1 MNDCRTNRV
10 TMTAEAGIPNA
21 PGPAIKEHLAM
32 CDECRREFEDVQKIL
47 AGAEAVR
54 GEMDKA
60 MASVDW
66 EALSERIADA
76 AWEGARSAP
85 AGKRDRKRKGFWSAL
100 AQPRLRPV
108 FAGVLGGLLIGS
120 LATSILLKRGPAAL
134 PKVGT
139 YAASGEFIDQVEFQ
153 MAKRETID
161 YLEKSEYVILDLVQS
176 PLERTTPRDPAA
188 ASDRIKS
195 LLSQKRYFNAK
206 LDDGGMA
213 KAREICDQIE
223 MLFLE
228 LSQISDSATAAEA
241 SKIQKFVEDK
251 QLLLKIRLLKKEL
264 KENGV

>member
-1 MNDCRTNRV
+1 
-10 TMTAEAGIPNA
+10 MTAAAGTPDE
-21 PGPAIKEHLAM
+21 PGPAVKEHLAM
-32 CDECRREFEDVQKIL
+32 CDECRHEFKDVQKIL

-54 GEMDKA
+54 EEMDKA

-66 EALSERIADA
+66 DALSERIADA
-76 AWEGARSAP
+76 AWEGARSTP
-85 AGKRDRKRKGFWSAL
+85 ARQRSRERSRFWGAL

-120 LATSILLKRGPAAL
+120 LATSVLLKRGPAPL
-134 PKVGT
+134 PKAGS
-139 YAASGEFIDQVEFQ
+139 YAASGEFIDRVERQ

-176 PLERTTPRDPAA
+176 PVERTASGAPPAF
-188 ASDRIKS
+188 SERIKS
-195 LLSQKRYFNAK
+195 LISQKRYFNTRLGDA
-206 LDDGGMA
+206 GMA

-228 LSQISDSATAAEA
+228 LSQISDSATTEEAA
-241 SKIQKFVEDK
+241 KIQKFVEDK

-264 KENGV
+264 QENGV